1 MIGNQVLFLSLCDRK
16 RAKPPFNENN
26 RADFYLRGVY
36 FLTHSSSSSNLKVSI
51 KLVNGLK
58 FENPGIK
65 VSTAQHIVQ
74 VND

>member
-1 MIGNQVLFLSLCDRK
+1 MIGDQVLFLSLCDRK

-51 KLVNGLK
+51 KLANGLK
-58 FENPGIK
+58 FENPGVK
-65 VSTAQHIVQ
+65 VATAQHIVQ

>member
-36 FLTHSSSSSNLKVSI
+36 FFKHSSTSSNLKVSI

-58 FENPGIK
+58 FENPGFK
-65 VSTAQHIVQ
+65 VGTAQHIVQ

>member
-36 FLTHSSSSSNLKVSI
+36 FLTHSSSSSSLKVSI
-51 KLVNGLK
+51 KLVKCLK
-58 FENPGIK
+58 FENPGVK
-65 VSTAQHIVQ
+65 VGTAQHIVQ
-74 VND
+74 VNN